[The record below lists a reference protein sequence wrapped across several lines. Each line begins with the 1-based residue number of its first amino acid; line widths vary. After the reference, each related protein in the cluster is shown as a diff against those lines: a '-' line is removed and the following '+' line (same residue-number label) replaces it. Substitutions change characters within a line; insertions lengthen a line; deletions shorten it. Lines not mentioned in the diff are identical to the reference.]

1 MKRVAIIGAGR
12 FGMSL
17 AESLGEVGVETI
29 LIDRNGQLIQSAA
42 KTVAFPVQGDATNAH
57 VLEDAGVAECDIA
70 VIAIGSNIEASIL
83 ATAHCKD
90 LGVKTVVAKAITEM
104 HGKILAKIGADRVI
118 FPDRESARR
127 LARAITGHDAYELL
141 EVSEGL
147 SLAEVDVPEA
157 CRNRTLA
164 DIDLRKKYGV
174 TVLCIRRMQENPK
187 KPRIVVIPGPNDELL
202 PDDKLIIFGHPKQ
215 IDEFI

>member
-12 FGMSL
+12 FGSSL
-17 AESLGEVGVETI
+17 AQALGEVGVETI
-29 LIDRNGQLIQSAA
+29 LIDRNGTLVQNAA
-42 KTVAFPVQGDATNAH
+42 STVAFPVQCDATNARA
-57 VLEDAGVAECDIA
+57 LEEAGVAECETA
-70 VIAIGSNIEASIL
+70 VVAIGSNVEASIL
-83 ATAHCKD
+83 ATANCKE

-104 HGKILAKIGADRVI
+104 HGKILSKLGADRVI

-147 SLAEVDVPEA
+147 SLAEVAVPEE

-174 TVLCIRRMQENPK
+174 TVLCIRRENENPK
-187 KPRIVVIPGPNDELL
+187 KPREVVIPGATDLL
-202 PDDKLIIFGHPKQ
+202 LANDKLIIFGTPKQ
-215 IDEFI
+215 IDAFI